1 LKKYFQPPF
10 FLIGHNRFY
19 APDGVIAACD
29 VDIIAGLFVVSL
41 ARQTYKGD
49 ASLMSIWQAILLG
62 LIQGLT
68 EFIPISSTA
77 HLTIAGNLMGLIKSD
92 SPEEWTAFIA
102 VIQLGTLLAVI
113 AYFWSDIIKII
124 HGFVAANLALI
135 TKRPVDQSTRSYN
148 RLGWFVILGTIPIAV
163 VGLIFKDLIEG
174 SLTKNLWI
182 IAGSLIGLAI
192 VLTVA
197 EIVGPQKRDMT
208 NLKLKDA
215 IVVGFAQVF
224 ALVPGSSRSGT
235 TITGGLFSGLT
246 REAAA
251 RFSFLLS
258 IPAVGASGLLELP
271 HALKSVSAG
280 WTALAVATAV
290 SAVSGYLSIAFLLR
304 FLQRHT
310 TFAFVGYRIA
320 LGIILIA
327 LLMTGRIQPF

>member
-1 LKKYFQPPF
+1 
-10 FLIGHNRFY
+10 
-19 APDGVIAACD
+19 
-29 VDIIAGLFVVSL
+29 
-41 ARQTYKGD
+41 
-49 ASLMSIWQAILLG
+49 MSIWQAILLG

-92 SPEEWTAFIA
+92 RPEEWTAFIA

-113 AYFWSDIIKII
+113 AYFRSDIIKII
-124 HGFVAANLALI
+124 HGFVSANLALI
-135 TKRPVDQSTRSYN
+135 TKRPVTESERSYN
-148 RLGWFVILGTIPIAV
+148 RLGWFVIIGTLPIAV

-182 IAGSLIGLAI
+182 IAGSLIGLAV

-197 EIVGPQKRDMT
+197 EIAASQKRDMT
-208 NLKLKDA
+208 NLRLKDA
-215 IVVGFAQVF
+215 IVVGCSQVF
-224 ALVPGSSRSGT
+224 ALIPGSSRSGT

-258 IPAVGASGLLELP
+258 IPAIGASGLLELP
-271 HALKSVSAG
+271 HALKSVSTD

-310 TFAFVGYRIA
+310 TFAFVGYRVA

-327 LLMTGRIQPF
+327 LLISGRIQPI